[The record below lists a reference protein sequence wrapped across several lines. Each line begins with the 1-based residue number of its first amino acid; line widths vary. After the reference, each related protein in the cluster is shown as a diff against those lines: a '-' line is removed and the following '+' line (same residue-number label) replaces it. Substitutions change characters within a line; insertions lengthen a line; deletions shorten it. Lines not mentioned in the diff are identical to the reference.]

1 MLIEGEEG
9 EFVEDVG
16 VEQDVDE
23 LFGGVV
29 TWYFEVEGRGELISV
44 QDVLGCLYAI
54 LHGLALRSPIL
65 IFINRF
71 AYRLN
76 APLIL

>member
-29 TWYFEVEGRGELISV
+29 TWYFEVEGRGEFISV
-44 QDVLGCLYAI
+44 EDVLGCLYAI

-65 IFINRF
+65 IFINRL
-71 AYRLN
+71 AYPLN